1 MDESGHGGI
10 EATYWNGLLAPAG
23 TQPAI
28 VARLNA
34 AVNDDPGSAGGPR
47 RVVELGS
54 TPRGTTKE
62 FAAFIAA
69 EAQRWGTVVRE
80 ANIKVERA
88 CPETGTAVRNSAD
101 FTLR

>member
-34 AVNDDPGSAGGPR
+34 AVNDALGLPEVRAALLKLGSNPAGG
-47 RVVELGS
+47 
-54 TPRGTTKE
+54 TTEE

-80 ANIKVERA
+80 ANIKVE
-88 CPETGTAVRNSAD
+88 
-101 FTLR
+101 